1 MLFPPQAAGPH
12 CSVLIS
18 PSTFG
23 MVYIDL
29 HTLRIVMLVETE
41 VVGIE
46 CKSCC
51 GNRDE
56 GSVDFRDVHVAE

>member
-1 MLFPPQAAGPH
+1 
-12 CSVLIS
+12 
-18 PSTFG
+18 
-23 MVYIDL
+23 MVYIGL

-41 VVGIE
+41 VVGIK

-56 GSVDFRDVHVAE
+56 GSVCFRGVHVAE

>member
-1 MLFPPQAAGPH
+1 
-12 CSVLIS
+12 
-18 PSTFG
+18 

-41 VVGIE
+41 VVGIK

-56 GSVDFRDVHVAE
+56 GSVDLRDVHVAE